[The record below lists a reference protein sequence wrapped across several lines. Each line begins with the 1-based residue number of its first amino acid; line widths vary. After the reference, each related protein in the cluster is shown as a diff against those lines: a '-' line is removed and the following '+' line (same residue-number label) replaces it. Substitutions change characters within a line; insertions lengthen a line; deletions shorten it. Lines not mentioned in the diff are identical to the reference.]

1 MRLFILSSLLLL
13 LNIEHRLGMIES
25 IPFSRD
31 FRRSKETKV
40 FAYDGSANDNYGS
53 SLDLW
58 QNISVIGAFAADIGG
73 VLTGAAYIYRIN
85 ETGWNLESKVVGNNQ
100 SHDFFGWSVAVH
112 NNVVIVGAYMALGD
126 PISVGA
132 AYVFVPTDDGS
143 WSRQADLRAWNGNG
157 NEPFYDP
164 DYDYFGWSVDLYE
177 NTALVGA
184 YGDDERGSFSGSV
197 YVFERI
203 AEADSVI
210 WSQRAKLIPS
220 EGATFDSFGW
230 CLSIYENTAIIG
242 AYGDTNLYNTYVGSA
257 YIFENTN
264 YGWSQRTKLY
274 PPDGAEHDFFG
285 WSVGLWDA
293 TVVVG
298 AHWSS
303 VDSSATG
310 AAYVF
315 VRDFLGTWTFQS
327 KLVAGDT
334 DKSLYFG
341 YSVSIYDNLVAV
353 SAFGDSYHAVDIGAV
368 YLFHSSS
375 DLENP
380 SWFKEAC
387 LLPNSSSGYD
397 DFGVAVAAWGEVIL
411 VGAKR
416 ADGMTIDS
424 GVAYAFSRA
433 DIVNSQPAYFPVDS
447 STFVTLVAYL
457 PIAFFGLIAVAV
469 VLILTIQPKKSSQH
483 SATADV
489 KFRNMSEESSVSL
502 RDLSDTSQ
510 HSVTALMP

>member
-1 MRLFILSSLLLL
+1 MRLLSQMYLLLFIHVKSRLCIAQSLSS
-13 LNIEHRLGMIES
+13 
-25 IPFSRD
+25 SRD

-40 FAYDGSANDNYGS
+40 YAYDGSANDNYGS
-53 SLDLW
+53 SLDIW
-58 QNISVIGAFAADIGG
+58 ENISVIGAFATDIGG

-112 NNVVIVGAYMALGD
+112 NNIVIVGAYMALGD

-132 AYVFVPTDDGS
+132 AYIFVPTGDGS
-143 WSRQADLRAWNGNG
+143 WSRQADLRAWNGKG

-164 DYDYFGWSVDLYE
+164 DYDYFGWSVELYE
-177 NTALVGA
+177 NVALVGA

-203 AEADSVI
+203 TGAESVQ
-210 WSQRAKLIPS
+210 WSQRSKLIPS

-230 CLSIYENTAIIG
+230 CLAMYENTAIIG
-242 AYGDTNLYNTYVGSA
+242 AYGDTNAYNTYVGSA

-264 YGWSQRTKLY
+264 YGWSQNTKLY

-285 WSVGLWDA
+285 WSVGLWDSN
-293 TVVVG
+293 VVVG

-310 AAYVF
+310 AAYIF
-315 VRDFLGTWTFQS
+315 VRDFLGAWTFQS
-327 KLVAGDT
+327 KLVAGDP

-341 YSVSIYDNLVAV
+341 YSVSIYSNIVAV
-353 SAFGDSYHAVDIGAV
+353 SAFGDSYHAVDVGAV
-368 YLFHSSS
+368 YLFHSSA
-375 DLENP
+375 DVENP
-380 SWFKEAC
+380 QWLQEAC
-387 LLPNSSSGYD
+387 LTPNSSTGYD
-397 DFGVAVAAWGEVIL
+397 DFGVAVAVWGEVIL

-416 ADGMTIDS
+416 AEGVAVDS

-433 DIVNSQPAYFPVDS
+433 DVVNSQPTYFPVDS
-447 STFVTLVAYL
+447 STFVALVAYL
-457 PIAFFGLIAVAV
+457 PIAFCGLLAVAV
-469 VLILTIQPKKSSQH
+469 VLILTIQPKKSNNS
-483 SATADV
+483 TGDV
-489 KFRNMSEESSVSL
+489 QFRNVSEESSVSL

-510 HSVTALMP
+510 HSLNALMP